1 MKRIL
6 SLERIRVL
14 FVETLVIT
22 TGMLFGIGVEGIIF
36 RLIGKSFV
44 LSWYQPMAIFL
55 TAFVSS
61 IVSVVVFADEPKT
74 RGKAITRMV
83 LHFILLFFVISLA
96 GYAFDWF
103 SSVGMYIG
111 MALIYCFVYIF
122 SWVSNMYILKKDA
135 QEINEALK
143 DIRDD
148 E

>member
-74 RGKAITRMV
+74 RGRAITRMA
-83 LHFILLFFVISLA
+83 LHFILLFLVISLA
-96 GYAFDWF
+96 GYVFDWF